1 MSVVESREAKNSF
14 LENPD
19 TGRGLLEP
27 MAGDNE
33 ITIGVPGLP
42 SIAGHMDL
50 ACDGVALEYNLSRS
64 RT

>member
-1 MSVVESREAKNSF
+1 MMSVVEPCEAKNRF

-33 ITIGVPGLP
+33 ITISVPGLP

-50 ACDGVALEYNLSRS
+50 ACNGVAL
-64 RT
+64 